1 MIQEKSII
9 QNIIILL
16 FGYKYYA
23 NIVNTR
29 GVVRTELCSF
39 IFRSKEEAEEHR
51 RAIENTVTYQFVETV
66 SFRSRNSYYKKA
78 SLPTSSESRG

>member
-1 MIQEKSII
+1 MEQGKSII

-23 NIVNTR
+23 NIINTR

-39 IFRSKEEAEEHR
+39 IFRSKEEAMKHR
-51 RAIENTVTYQFVETV
+51 RDLEDSVSFKYIETV
-66 SFRSRNSYYKKA
+66 SFRSRNSFYSK
-78 SLPTSSESRG
+78 PNNPVDRIR

>member
-1 MIQEKSII
+1 MVQEKSII
-9 QNIIILL
+9 QNIIIFL

-39 IFRSKEEAEEHR
+39 IFRSKEEAEQHR
-51 RAIENTVTYQFVETV
+51 QTLENTVTYQFIETV

-78 SLPTSSESRG
+78 GLPTANR